1 MKNSSYLCNVNKKQQ
16 LEPGVQGYRHE
27 KVMKK
32 TIRCTAKQ
40 GVSMTAHE
48 DLQCFVSLWGM
59 AFDWC
64 ENDKATVI
72 TADEDEIDGLLMNE
86 KWVTEKFN
94 VK

>member
-1 MKNSSYLCNVNKKQQ
+1 MIIRTAADGINT
-16 LEPGVQGYRHE
+16 GTM
-27 KVMKK
+27 VMKK
-32 TIRCTAKQ
+32 TIRCTAKK
-40 GVSMTAHE
+40 GVSEKTHE